1 MMLKKYL
8 FSILILLISS
18 FANADANYI
27 SEGNKDAKIEIIV
40 YESLTCGHCAN
51 FHKDVYPGLKEEFI
65 DTGLAKIEFRHFPL
79 DYAALQAA
87 KLSQCQS
94 DNSLNVLKALY
105 FNQKKWAKGS
115 TKEEVNENLRNFFV
129 SEEINIDFEKCI
141 NDKKVEDFVINS
153 RIKGAKD
160 YEINATPTMI
170 INGKKFEKALNFK
183 NIKNYLEK
191 MI

>member
-1 MMLKKYL
+1 MLKKYL
-8 FSILILLISS
+8 LSLLILLISS
-18 FANADANYI
+18 FANADTNYI

-40 YESLTCGHCAN
+40 YESLTCGHCAS

-94 DNSLNVLKALY
+94 DNSLIVLKALY
-105 FNQKKWAKGS
+105 SNQKKWAKGS
-115 TKEEVNENLRNFFV
+115 TKEEVNENLKNFFV
-129 SEEINIDFEKCI
+129 SEGINIDFEKCI

-153 RIKGAKD
+153 RINGAKD

-183 NIKNYLEK
+183 NIKNYLKK

>member
-1 MMLKKYL
+1 MLKKYL
-8 FSILILLISS
+8 FSLLILLISS
-18 FANADANYI
+18 FANADTNYI

-40 YESLTCGHCAN
+40 YESLTCGHCAS

-94 DNSLNVLKALY
+94 NNSLNILKALY
-105 FNQKKWAKGS
+105 SNQKKWAKGS
-115 TKEEVNENLRNFFV
+115 TKEEVNENLKNFFV
-129 SEEINIDFEKCI
+129 SEGINIDFKKCI

-153 RIKGAKD
+153 RINGAKD

>member
-1 MMLKKYL
+1 MLKKQL

-105 FNQKKWAKGS
+105 SNQKKWAKGS

-129 SEEINIDFEKCI
+129 SEGINIDFEKCI
-141 NDKKVEDFVINS
+141 NDKKAEDFIINS
-153 RIKGAKD
+153 RINGAKD

-170 INGKKFEKALNFK
+170 INGKKFEKAHQ
-183 NIKNYLEK
+183 
-191 MI
+191 

>member
-1 MMLKKYL
+1 MLKKYL
-8 FSILILLISS
+8 FSLLILLISC
-18 FANADANYI
+18 FANADTNYI

-40 YESLTCGHCAN
+40 YESLTCGHCAS
-51 FHKDVYPGLKEEFI
+51 FHTDVYPGLKEEFI

-79 DYAALQAA
+79 DYGALQAA

-94 DNSLNVLKALY
+94 DNSLNILKALY
-105 FNQKKWAKGS
+105 SNQKKWAKGS
-115 TKEEVNENLRNFFV
+115 TKEEVNENLKNFFV
-129 SEEINIDFEKCI
+129 SEGINIDFKKCI

-153 RIKGAKD
+153 RINGAKD

-183 NIKNYLEK
+183 NIKNYLKK

>member
-1 MMLKKYL
+1 MLKKYL
-8 FSILILLISS
+8 FSILIFLISS
-18 FANADANYI
+18 FANADTNYI
-27 SEGNKDAKIEIIV
+27 SEGNEDARIEIIV

-94 DNSLNVLKALY
+94 DNSLNILKALY
-105 FNQKKWAKGS
+105 SNQKKWAKGS

>member
-1 MMLKKYL
+1 MKK
-8 FSILILLISS
+8 ILIFLILVFGLISNV
-18 FANADANYI
+18 NAEIKRII
-27 SEGNKDAKIEIIV
+27 SGNENAKITIIA
-40 YESLTCGHCAN
+40 YESLTCSHCAN
-51 FHKDVYPGLKEEFI
+51 FHKDVYPQLKTEYL

-94 DNSLNVLKALY
+94 DNSLNILKALY
-105 FNQKKWAKGS
+105 SNQKKWAKGS

-129 SEEINIDFEKCI
+129 SEGINIDFKKCI

-153 RIKGAKD
+153 RINGAKD

>member
-1 MMLKKYL
+1 MLKKYL
-8 FSILILLISS
+8 LSLLILLISS
-18 FANADANYI
+18 FANADTNYI

-40 YESLTCGHCAN
+40 YESLTCGHCAS

-94 DNSLNVLKALY
+94 DNSLIVLKALY
-105 FNQKKWAKGS
+105 SNQKKWAKGS
-115 TKEEVNENLRNFFV
+115 TKEEVNENLKNFFV
-129 SEEINIDFEKCI
+129 SEGINIDFEKCI

-153 RIKGAKD
+153 RINGAKD
-160 YEINATPTMI
+160 YKINATPTMI

-183 NIKNYLEK
+183 NIKNYLKK

>member
-1 MMLKKYL
+1 MLKKYL
-8 FSILILLISS
+8 FSLLILLISS
-18 FANADANYI
+18 FANADVDYI
-27 SEGNKDAKIEIIV
+27 SEGNKDAKIEIII

-51 FHKDVYPGLKEEFI
+51 FHKDVYPELREKFI
-65 DTGLAKIEFRHFPL
+65 NTGLAKIEFRHFPL
-79 DYAALQAA
+79 DYGALQAA
-87 KLSQCQS
+87 KLAQCQN
-94 DNSLNVLKALY
+94 DNSLNILKALY
-105 FNQKKWAKGS
+105 SNQKKWAKGS

-129 SEEINIDFEKCI
+129 SEGINIDFKKCI

-153 RIKGAKD
+153 RINGAKD

>member
-1 MMLKKYL
+1 MLKKYL
-8 FSILILLISS
+8 FSLLILLISS
-18 FANADANYI
+18 FANADTNYI

-40 YESLTCGHCAN
+40 YESLTCGHCAS

-94 DNSLNVLKALY
+94 NNSLNILKALY
-105 FNQKKWAKGS
+105 SNQKKWAKGS
-115 TKEEVNENLRNFFV
+115 TKEEVNEDLKDFF
-129 SEEINIDFEKCI
+129 INKGIIIDFEKCI

-153 RIKGAKD
+153 RIIGAKD

>member
-1 MMLKKYL
+1 MIKKYL
-8 FSILILLISS
+8 FSLIILIISS
-18 FANADANYI
+18 FANAEINYI
-27 SEGNKDAKIEIIV
+27 SDGNKGAKIEIIV

-79 DYAALQAA
+79 DYGALQAA
-87 KLSQCQS
+87 KLSQCKS
-94 DNSLNVLKALY
+94 GNSLNILHTLY
-105 FNQKKWAKGS
+105 SNQRKWAKGS
-115 TKEEVNENLRNFFV
+115 TKEELNLNLKNFFV
-129 SEEINIDFEKCI
+129 SEGININFEKCI
-141 NDKKVEDFVINS
+141 NDKKIEDFVINS
-153 RIKGAKD
+153 RINGAKE

>member
-1 MMLKKYL
+1 MLKKYL

-18 FANADANYI
+18 FANADSNYI

-40 YESLTCGHCAN
+40 YESLTCGHCAS
-51 FHKDVYPGLKEEFI
+51 FHADVYPGLKEEFI
-65 DTGLAKIEFRHFPL
+65 NTGLAKIEFRHFPL

-94 DNSLNVLKALY
+94 NNSLHILKVLY
-105 FNQKKWAKGS
+105 SNQKKWAKGS

-129 SEEINIDFEKCI
+129 SEGINIDFKKCI

-153 RIKGAKD
+153 RINGAKD

>member
-1 MMLKKYL
+1 MIRKYL
-8 FSILILLISS
+8 FSLLILFFSS
-18 FANADANYI
+18 LANADMNYI

-51 FHKDVYPGLKEEFI
+51 FHKDVYPELKEKFI
-65 DTGLAKIEFRHFPL
+65 DTGLAKIEFRPFPL
-79 DYAALQAA
+79 DYGALQAA
-87 KLSQCQS
+87 KLSQCRS
-94 DNSLNVLKALY
+94 DNSLNILQALY
-105 FNQKKWAKGS
+105 SNQKKWAKGN
-115 TKEEVNENLRNFFV
+115 TQDELNESLRNFFI
-129 SEEINIDFEKCI
+129 SEGINIDFEKCI
-141 NDKKVEDFVINS
+141 NDKKAEDFVINS
-153 RIKGAKD
+153 RINGAKD

>member
-1 MMLKKYL
+1 MLKKYL
-8 FSILILLISS
+8 LSLLILLISS
-18 FANADANYI
+18 FANADTNYI

-87 KLSQCQS
+87 KLSQCQI

-105 FNQKKWAKGS
+105 SNQKKWAKGS
-115 TKEEVNENLRNFFV
+115 NKEEINENLKNFFV
-129 SEEINIDFEKCI
+129 SEGINIDFEKCI

-153 RIKGAKD
+153 RINGAKD
-160 YEINATPTMI
+160 YKINATPTMI

>member
-1 MMLKKYL
+1 MLKKYL
-8 FSILILLISS
+8 FSLLILLISS
-18 FANADANYI
+18 FANADTNYI

-40 YESLTCGHCAN
+40 YESLTCGHCAS

-94 DNSLNVLKALY
+94 NNSLNILKALY
-105 FNQKKWAKGS
+105 SNQKKWAKGS
-115 TKEEVNENLRNFFV
+115 TKDEVNENLRNFFV
-129 SEEINIDFEKCI
+129 SEGINIDFKKCI
-141 NDKKVEDFVINS
+141 NDQKGEDFVINS
-153 RIKGAKD
+153 RINGAKD

-170 INGKKFEKALNFK
+170 INGKKLEIALKFK